1 MRSANSLLPLIALL
15 AACSQQAP
23 EPDNESVANAPTE
36 IEALPADETVGTTTD
51 ELENGVNEPDLTN
64 LGNQH

>member
-1 MRSANSLLPLIALL
+1 MRNASSLGLIVLL

-23 EPDNESVANAPTE
+23 EAGNEVVANAPTE
-36 IEALPADETVGTTTD
+36 IEALPADESAVTTSE
-51 ELENGVNEPDLTN
+51 ELENGVNDPDVAN